1 MREYMQLSNNTST
14 GKSKNLL
21 IKVALILVAVIVVIA
36 LLNKID
42 FPSPNKEIEKI
53 ISNEKIKIVK

>member
-1 MREYMQLSNNTST
+1 MQLSNNTST

-42 FPSPNKEIEKI
+42 FPSPNKEIEKV

>member
-1 MREYMQLSNNTST
+1 MQLSNNTST

-42 FPSPNKEIEKI
+42 FPSPNKEIEKT

>member
-1 MREYMQLSNNTST
+1 MQLSNNTST
-14 GKSKNLL
+14 VKSKNLL

>member
-1 MREYMQLSNNTST
+1 MQLSNNTST

-21 IKVALILVAVIVVIA
+21 IKVALILVAVIVAIV

-42 FPSPNKEIEKI
+42 FPSPNKEIEKV

>member
-1 MREYMQLSNNTST
+1 MQLSNNTST

-21 IKVALILVAVIVVIA
+21 IKVALILVAIIVVIS

-42 FPSPNKEIEKI
+42 FSSPNKEIEKI

>member
-1 MREYMQLSNNTST
+1 MQLSNNTST

-21 IKVALILVAVIVVIA
+21 IKVVLILVAVIVVIA